1 MGGFVRI
8 FRQRRFRQ
16 VIADGRVS
24 RSAPR
29 TLAAWRA
36 PQLAVIRRKKLTRRI
51 NPTLYAFMD
60 EAVFSA
66 LANPVR
72 RQVVML
78 LLLEE
83 RSAGSIAEAFDISRS
98 AVSEHLGVLRQAGL
112 VQETKAGR
120 ERIYSL
126 NAQPLVALRD
136 WLAPYEDYWKTRLAD
151 LAGDLEETKE

>member
-1 MGGFVRI
+1 
-8 FRQRRFRQ
+8 
-16 VIADGRVS
+16 
-24 RSAPR
+24 
-29 TLAAWRA
+29 
-36 PQLAVIRRKKLTRRI
+36 
-51 NPTLYAFMD
+51 MD